1 MIFIFSI
8 VLGAKYLFY
17 VKSIETYA
25 RAFLTLNIS
34 AIGTVIEMLF
44 GIYIILYV
52 CTLLRWAKE
61 YVLHNHKIA

>member
-1 MIFIFSI
+1 MFFD
-8 VLGAKYLFY
+8 YET
-17 VKSIETYA
+17 IETHA
-25 RAFLTLNIS
+25 QAFLTLYILS
-34 AIGTVIEMLF
+34 IGTVIEMLF